1 MEVGGTS
8 GPGKTLPW
16 TVVVGG
22 KDAVKFL
29 DVLDKQLADS
39 TYIAGESFSIADII
53 ALCAIDFARVVKI
66 RIGEEQ
72 THLQRWYKLVSER
85 PSAGI

>member
-1 MEVGGTS
+1 M
-8 GPGKTLPW
+8 
-16 TVVVGG
+16 
-22 KDAVKFL
+22 
-29 DVLDKQLADS
+29 LDKQLAES
-39 TYIAGESFSIADII
+39 TYIAGENFSIADII

-85 PSAGI
+85 PSATA